1 MPRSLRVATR
11 SKRLGRSSILS
22 RKRGTQRKMRRNYT
36 FIPLDHGDLKLP
48 MICSPATVARG
59 EDYKTVMR
67 AATETYSLGAPVELG
82 KIEQELKKLWQEGEG
97 AMTRASL
104 MNLAVYSEEPGSL
117 NNNTQLMAKITE
129 NHAGRAIVTEADC
142 RSEENRVDAWISAH
156 CHVSSAGNKQV
167 CSEQISF
174 LLKGG
179 CTIQLPSIVLSNLDS
194 DLPLYLWWQEEF
206 REPMDPQLWT
216 WVDRVIYDSHGWSD
230 FPSQTRLLELM
241 HKEANQRIVLC
252 DLNWTRLDNL
262 RFALAQFFDHP
273 ASHHRLAKISEVRI
287 DFAPGFRSTAILF
300 AGWLAAQLTWHI
312 EEVKSSGELRFTG
325 TSARNID
332 VELRERNGE
341 PVHEVTLTSGDVEFR
356 VTYAH
361 CGDLLEISRTQNDEK
376 GIPQLM
382 PAGNN
387 DSVGLISEE
396 LIRGGP
402 HRVYLNAL
410 NCVRDLL

>member
-1 MPRSLRVATR
+1 MRRSLRARTR
-11 SKRLGRSSILS
+11 WNKPGRSSMKL
-22 RKRGTQRKMRRNYT
+22 RKRGTQRKMLRSYIS
-36 FIPLDHGDLKLP
+36 IPLDRGDRKLL
-48 MICSPATVARG
+48 MICSPATAARG
-59 EDYKTVMR
+59 EDYKSVMP
-67 AATETYSLGAPVELG
+67 AAAETYSLGTPVEIG

-104 MNLAVYSEEPGSL
+104 MNLAVYSEQPGSL
-117 NNNTQLMAKITE
+117 NDNTQLMAEITG
-129 NHAGRAIVTEADC
+129 NHACRAIVTEADC

-174 LLKGG
+174 LLKGR
-179 CTIQLPSIVLSNLDS
+179 CTTQLPSIVLSNLDS

-206 REPMDPQLWT
+206 HEPIDPQLWT
-216 WVDRVIYDSHGWSD
+216 WVDRVIYDSHSWSD

-273 ASHHRLAKISEVRI
+273 ASHHRLAKISKVRI

-300 AGWLAAQLTWHI
+300 AGWLGAQLNWHI
-312 EEVKSSGELRFTG
+312 DEVKSSGELRFTG
-325 TSARNID
+325 ASARNID
-332 VELRERNGE
+332 VDLRERDGE
-341 PVHEVTLTSGDVEFR
+341 PVHEVALTSGDVEFR

-387 DSVGLISEE
+387 DAVGLISEE

-402 HRVYLNAL
+402 HHVYLNAL

>member
-1 MPRSLRVATR
+1 
-11 SKRLGRSSILS
+11 
-22 RKRGTQRKMRRNYT
+22 
-36 FIPLDHGDLKLP
+36 
-48 MICSPATVARG
+48 MICSHATAARG
-59 EDYKTVMR
+59 EDYKTVMP
-67 AATETYSLGAPVELG
+67 AAAETYSLGAPVELG

-104 MNLAVYSEEPGSL
+104 MNLAVYSEQPGSL

-129 NHAGRAIVTEADC
+129 NHACRAIVTEADC

-179 CTIQLPSIVLSNLDS
+179 CATQLPNIVLSNLDS

-206 REPMDPQLWT
+206 HEPIDPQLWT

-230 FPSQTRLLELM
+230 FPSQTRLLDLM

-273 ASHHRLAKISEVRI
+273 ASHHRLAKISKVRI
-287 DFAPGFRSTAILF
+287 DFAPGFRSTAVLF
-300 AGWLAAQLTWHI
+300 TGWLGAQLNWHI
-312 EEVKSSGELRFTG
+312 EEVKSPCELRFTG
-325 TSARNID
+325 ASAHID
-332 VELRERNGE
+332 VDLRERDGE
-341 PVHEVTLTSGDVEFR
+341 PVHQVALTSGEVEFR
-356 VTYAH
+356 VTYAD
-361 CGDLLEISRTQNDEK
+361 CGDLLEISRAQNDEK

>member
-1 MPRSLRVATR
+1 MP
-11 SKRLGRSSILS
+11 
-22 RKRGTQRKMRRNYT
+22 
-36 FIPLDHGDLKLP
+36 
-48 MICSPATVARG
+48 
-59 EDYKTVMR
+59 
-67 AATETYSLGAPVELG
+67 AAAETYSLGAPVEIG
-82 KIEQELKKLWQEGEG
+82 KIEQELKKLWREGEG

-117 NNNTQLMAKITE
+117 QNNTQLMARITE
-129 NHAGRAIVTEADC
+129 NHACRGIVIEADC
-142 RSEENRVDAWISAH
+142 DADNDHVSAWISAH
-156 CHVSSAGNKQV
+156 CHVSSVGSKQV

-179 CTIQLPSIVLSNLDS
+179 CTTQLPSIVLSNLDS

-230 FPSQTRLLELM
+230 FRSQTRLLELM
-241 HKEANQRIVLC
+241 QEEANQRIVLC

-273 ASHHRLAKISEVRI
+273 ASHHRLAKISKVRI

-300 AGWLAAQLTWHI
+300 VGWLGAQLNWHVDD
-312 EEVKSSGELRFTG
+312 VKSAHELRFTG
-325 TSARNID
+325 PSARHID
-332 VELRERNGE
+332 VELRERNGQ
-341 PVHEVTLTSGDVEFR
+341 PVQEVGLTSSDVEFR

-361 CGDLLEISRTQNDEK
+361 CGDLLEVSRIQNDENRV
-376 GIPQLM
+376 PQLM
-382 PAGNN
+382 PAGN
-387 DSVGLISEE
+387 DDPVGLISEE